1 MKFQFATDGEGNY
14 GYLGADDSFVPFR
27 SRYIGAICSD
37 SVELKK
43 GKNYI
48 FFVYAYNYSTTTSA
62 DISISVSNAT
72 VDTLVYSKSTHI
84 WSDQRDTFAAYLV
97 VPTADTTLKISYS
110 NTTTNKLQKVIKL
123 ESV

>member
-27 SRYIGAICSD
+27 SRYIGAICSN
-37 SVELKK
+37 SVALKK

-62 DISISVSNAT
+62 DILISVSNAT

-84 WSDQRDTFAAYLV
+84 WSDQRDTFAAYSV

-110 NTTTNKLQKVIKL
+110 NTTVNNLQKVIKL